1 MYHFQSERKKNNT
14 GFFRVSKFL
23 QKNGIWKWR
32 YIYYKQ
38 KNRFVISNKSL
49 EYLREEVLSK
59 KLPWY
64 IINKNMAR
72 ETCWK
77 HGYDEKV
84 MLKNRNINDIFI

>member
-23 QKNGIWKWR
+23 QKNGTWKWR

-38 KNRFVISNKSL
+38 KHRFVISNESL
-49 EYLREEVLSK
+49 EYLIEEVLCK
-59 KLPWY
+59 GLPWY
-64 IINKNMAR
+64 IISKDAAR

-77 HGYDEKV
+77 HGYDERV